1 MSAIEETGEPTI
13 REQILQN
20 QKIIDDLNGKLARK
34 SEEVKII
41 QQISTEIVATL
52 ELDKILETILASMD
66 SVLGFEHCM
75 ILLAAPGEENKLVLT
90 ASRGYTESGVGV
102 EVPFGQGVIGVVAK
116 KRRMMRMG
124 NIQTQLAYQA
134 NVRQRMQETG
144 GGDEVAE
151 TVKLPGLEKAQSQ
164 IGIPLLVQDKLVGV
178 FAVESEKGNAFDELD
193 GMLLSIVA
201 NQVASAIDNARLHQ
215 QETERS
221 AELDKA
227 VNELS
232 HLNETLEAKV
242 DGRTAEL
249 SRALE
254 EVKHE
259 KQLSE
264 GLLNRMAPP
273 EVIPAMM
280 EDKLEAEKI
289 SATLMFTDLENFTE
303 FTAGMEPD
311 EIFSRLNHYF
321 SWAGDIMTRYRG
333 YLNKTNGDGTM
344 ALFGAPNGN
353 STHPTD
359 AVLVGLALQ
368 NEVRDHIPLNMRIGI
383 NTGTIATGLLG
394 PQNKGLYD
402 VLGDAVN
409 TASRMEGICPSA
421 GVCISGDTY
430 ELVKPY
436 FDIESLGEKDVKG
449 LHIVSYYNVKSLKA
463 LENDER
469 RVDASSRFAEH
480 CAALA
485 EEVGAFRQKSFG
497 MFDFTSIQS
506 RDVALGH
513 NEAVAAYALA
523 LFRAL
528 SESNSELLG
537 ELSEETLMAAALLH
551 DVGKFNIDVAR
562 LNERSPG
569 NQERI
574 KLRADLLENTL
585 EVLEKINQQALA
597 PALRHFYYFEETGGE
612 SGDADALTQLL
623 AAADIYDALTA
634 PKVYK
639 GTPWRISGVLEELLH
654 LPHCEGAERPI
665 FNKFVEIMRPKDAA
679 ISTSTKTEV
688 MFR

>member
-1 MSAIEETGEPTI
+1 MPSVEESGELSI

-20 QKIIDDLNGKLARK
+20 QEVIDDLNEKLARK

-52 ELDKILETILASMD
+52 ELDKILNTILASMD

-75 ILLAAPGEENKLVLT
+75 ILLTSQNEEGKLVLT
-90 ASRGYTESGVGV
+90 ASRGYDNAGLGTQ
-102 EVPFGQGVIGVVAK
+102 VPFGQGVIGVVAK

-124 NIQTQLAYQA
+124 NIQTQLAYQS
-134 NVRQRMQETG
+134 NVRQRLQAAEGGSSRQEI
-144 GGDEVAE
+144 A
-151 TVKLPGLEKAQSQ
+151 KLPGLPKAQSQ
-164 IGIPLLVQDKLVGV
+164 IAIPLLVQDRLVGV

-193 GMLLSIVA
+193 GVLLSIVA
-201 NQVASAIDNARLHQ
+201 NQVANAIDNARLHQ
-215 QETERS
+215 QELERS
-221 AELDKA
+221 AQLDKA

-242 DGRTAEL
+242 DERTAEL

-254 EVKHE
+254 EVRHE
-259 KQLSE
+259 KKLSE
-264 GLLNRMAPP
+264 GLLNRMAPA

-280 EDKLEAEKI
+280 EDKLEARKI
-289 SATLMFTDLENFTE
+289 TSTLLFTDLENFTE
-303 FTAGMEPD
+303 FTSGMEPE

-321 SWAGDIMTRYRG
+321 SWAGEIITRYRG

-344 ALFGAPNGN
+344 SLFGAPGGN

-368 NEVRDHIPLNMRIGI
+368 SELREHIPLNMRVGI

-409 TASRMEGICPSA
+409 TASRMEGICPA
-421 GVCISGDTY
+421 GGVCISGATED
-430 ELVKPY
+430 LVKPY
-436 FDIESLGEKDVKG
+436 FEIDSLGQKDVKG
-449 LHIVSYYNVKSLKA
+449 LHVVSYFNVKSLKPLA
-463 LENDER
+463 KDER
-469 RVDASSRFAEH
+469 RIDASSRFAEH
-480 CAALA
+480 CGALA
-485 EEVGAFRQKSFG
+485 EEVSALKRRTFG

-513 NEAVAAYALA
+513 NEAVATYALA
-523 LFRAL
+523 LLRAL
-528 SESNSELLG
+528 KESAPEMVDT
-537 ELSEETLMAAALLH
+537 LSEEMLLAAALLH
-551 DVGKFNIDVAR
+551 DVGKFNISAER
-562 LNERSPG
+562 LNERTPG
-569 NQERI
+569 NQERT
-574 KLRADLLENTL
+574 KLRADLLDNTL
-585 EVLEKINQQALA
+585 EVIAKIDQSQLA
-597 PALRHFYYFEETGGE
+597 PVLRHFYLFEETGGE
-612 SGDADALTQLL
+612 GGEFDTLTEIL

-639 GTPWRISGVLEELLH
+639 GAPWRVSGALEELMH
-654 LPHCEGAERPI
+654 LPHCRAEKRPV
-665 FNKFVEIMRPKDAA
+665 FEKFIEMMRPKDAA
-679 ISTSTKTEV
+679 ISTSSKTEV

>member
-409 TASRMEGICPSA
+409 T
-421 GVCISGDTY
+421 
-430 ELVKPY
+430 
-436 FDIESLGEKDVKG
+436 
-449 LHIVSYYNVKSLKA
+449 
-463 LENDER
+463 
-469 RVDASSRFAEH
+469 
-480 CAALA
+480 
-485 EEVGAFRQKSFG
+485 
-497 MFDFTSIQS
+497 
-506 RDVALGH
+506 
-513 NEAVAAYALA
+513 
-523 LFRAL
+523 
-528 SESNSELLG
+528 
-537 ELSEETLMAAALLH
+537 
-551 DVGKFNIDVAR
+551 
-562 LNERSPG
+562 
-569 NQERI
+569 
-574 KLRADLLENTL
+574 
-585 EVLEKINQQALA
+585 
-597 PALRHFYYFEETGGE
+597 
-612 SGDADALTQLL
+612 
-623 AAADIYDALTA
+623 
-634 PKVYK
+634 
-639 GTPWRISGVLEELLH
+639 
-654 LPHCEGAERPI
+654 
-665 FNKFVEIMRPKDAA
+665 
-679 ISTSTKTEV
+679 
-688 MFR
+688 

>member
-1 MSAIEETGEPTI
+1 MSTLEDTGEPSV
-13 REQILQN
+13 REQMLQN
-20 QKIIDDLNGKLARK
+20 QEVIDDLNCKLARK

-52 ELDKILETILASMD
+52 ELDKILDTILAAMD

-75 ILLAAPGEENKLVLT
+75 ILLAAQTEEDKLVLT
-90 ASRGYTESGVGV
+90 ASRGYEDSGIGV

-116 KRRMMRMG
+116 KRRMIRMG

-134 NVRQRMQETG
+134 NVRKRMQEAD
-144 GGDEVAE
+144 GGD
-151 TVKLPGLEKAQSQ
+151 TVQEMAKLPGLENAQSQ
-164 IGIPLLVQDKLVGV
+164 IAIPLLVQDKLVGV

-193 GMLLSIVA
+193 GVLLSIVA
-201 NQVASAIDNARLHQ
+201 NQVASAINNARVHQ
-215 QETERS
+215 QEIERS
-221 AELDKA
+221 VQLDEA
-227 VNELS
+227 VGELS

-242 DGRTAEL
+242 DEHTAEL

-259 KQLSE
+259 KKLSE

-280 EDKLEAEKI
+280 EDKLEAAKI
-289 SATLMFTDLENFTE
+289 SSTLMFTDLDNFTE
-303 FTAGMEPD
+303 FTSGMEPD

-321 SWAGDIMTRYRG
+321 SWAGDIISRYRG

-344 ALFGAPNGN
+344 ALFGTPSGN

-368 NEVRDHIPLNMRIGI
+368 SEVRDHIPLNMRIGI

-394 PQNKGLYD
+394 PQNKGHYD

-409 TASRMEGICPSA
+409 TASRMEGICPSG
-421 GVCISGDTY
+421 GVTISGDTY
-430 ELVKPY
+430 DLVKPY
-436 FDIESLGEKDVKG
+436 FDIQSLGEKDVKG
-449 LHIVSYYNVKSLKA
+449 LHIVSYYNVKSLKP
-463 LENDER
+463 LEMDER
-469 RVDASSRFAEH
+469 RIDPSSRFAER
-480 CAALA
+480 CGTLA
-485 EEVGAFRQKSFG
+485 EEVNSFERSAFG
-497 MFDFTSIQS
+497 MIDFTSIQS

-523 LFRAL
+523 LYRAL
-528 SESNSELLG
+528 KESAPDVTG
-537 ELSEETLMAAALLH
+537 ELAEETVLAAALLH
-551 DVGKFNIDVAR
+551 DVGKFDVDAER

-569 NQERI
+569 NQERTQ
-574 KLRADLLENTL
+574 LRADLLQSTL
-585 EVLEKINQQALA
+585 EVIEKIGQHDLA
-597 PALRHFYYFEETGGE
+597 PTMRHFYHFEETGGE
-612 SGDADALTQLL
+612 GAEADTLTELL

-639 GTPWRISGVLEELLH
+639 GTPWRISGALEELLH
-654 LPHCEGAERPI
+654 LPHCQGAERPI
-665 FNKFVEIMRPKDAA
+665 FDKFVEIMRPKDAA
-679 ISTSTKTEV
+679 ILTTTKTEV